1 MGYNVTVKE
10 FNIIFNLK
18 VWVSYLTYMLY
29 YIIYISMLKHIVKRN
44 IYPWRAEPPS

>member
-29 YIIYISMLKHIVKRN
+29 YTIYIHVKA
-44 IYPWRAEPPS
+44 YCEKK